1 MQLEQ
6 PKKQQLRCTRST
18 DSEAVSITLL
28 QGKENLWT
36 PGIENASQ
44 GSLELD
50 LPKLVPLLTFLA
62 HCCWHCTIVLLVW
75 L

>member
-6 PKKQQLRCTRST
+6 PNNQQLRCSWST

-28 QGKENLWT
+28 QGKDNLWK

-50 LPKLVPLLTFLA
+50 PPKLVPLLAFLG